1 MELAYALGTSPGAGG
16 GGGLAAFVP
25 LILMFAVF
33 YFLLIRPQ
41 QKKQKQHREMIAN
54 IKRGD
59 RVITNGGIYGTV
71 AGLSEH
77 TIILK
82 IADQVKIEIT
92 RNAVAGVV
100 AQSTGDES

>member
-1 MELAYALGTSPGAGG
+1 MELAYALGTSPGAGA

-100 AQSTGDES
+100 AQSTGEES